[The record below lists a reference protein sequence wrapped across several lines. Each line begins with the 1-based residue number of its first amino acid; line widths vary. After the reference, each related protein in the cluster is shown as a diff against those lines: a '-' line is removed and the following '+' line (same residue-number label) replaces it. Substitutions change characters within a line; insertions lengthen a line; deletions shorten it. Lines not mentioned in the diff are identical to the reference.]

1 MRAFPVVIALT
12 ALVPACA
19 RSGAASG
26 FVDMAGALGG
36 AADLAGG
43 GLVGGDGGVTA
54 VDASA
59 GSDGGNDAGLGSGG
73 CAPSCTGGQLCI
85 NGACTCPT
93 YQAFC
98 NGQCIPVAT
107 DPMHCGD
114 CTTVC
119 GGATACSGGKCES
132 SCMTGLDICNNACVD
147 LQSDNDNCG
156 MCGKA
161 CATGQGCVAGSCKT
175 AAPLGPPPAKC
186 VNGGPPITIPV
197 GGGNTQCSGNVAQTT
212 FTWAL
217 CSCAGVNASQQL
229 LTDAYDS
236 SQGPYMPGGVGGGVG
251 LDGDW
256 TSSQTV
262 DVGGTLWTS
271 AQKGLVGS
279 SPMTVRRELHVG
291 ASVTVDMC
299 TVDENAYISGNETGP
314 MSIGKILYQSPGATR
329 SSGVTASNGIVAT
342 AAVSVPP
349 PCDCAASK
357 LLPIAADVAAKKTAN
372 DDAAIGLDPGLLVG
386 GSPPE
391 RVDLP
396 CGEYYLT
403 GINSPIAVTIV
414 AHGHTALYID
424 GDIVTSSPLTIT
436 LDPTAT
442 LDLFVAGTIKAS
454 QSLAI
459 GSPNYPALSRTYVG
473 GTAALVVSSNVRLA
487 TNLYD
492 ATALVTWSAPIEVYG
507 SIFAGDFKASQTVKI
522 HYDTQV
528 INAGQPCPPNPGGGC
543 STCTDCNNQACVNGA
558 CGACTDSSQCCA
570 PLQCIGGTCVNQ
582 IS

>member
-1 MRAFPVVIALT
+1 MVGPGGGGGSGAFDLGNAGGGAAAGGGGAGGGGAAGGGGVGTGGGGGVGT
-12 ALVPACA
+12 GGSCSPACA
-19 RSGAASG
+19 A
-26 FVDMAGALGG
+26 
-36 AADLAGG
+36 
-43 GLVGGDGGVTA
+43 
-54 VDASA
+54 
-59 GSDGGNDAGLGSGG
+59 
-73 CAPSCTGGQLCI
+73 GQLCI
-85 NGACTCPT
+85 NGTCGCPT
-93 YQAFC
+93 YQALC

-119 GGATACSGGKCES
+119 TGATACSGGKCES
-132 SCMTGLDICNNACVD
+132 SCMAGLDMCSNACVD
-147 LQSDNDNCG
+147 LQSDNGNCG
-156 MCGKA
+156 TCGTA
-161 CATGQGCVAGSCKT
+161 CATGQGCVAGTCKT

-197 GGGNTQCSGNVAQTT
+197 GGGGTQCSGNVAQTT

-217 CSCAGVNASQQL
+217 CSCAGVNASQQF

-271 AQKGLVGS
+271 ANKGLVGS
-279 SPMTVRRELHVG
+279 SPMTVRRELHAG

-299 TVDENAYISGNETGP
+299 TIDDDAFISGNETGP
-314 MSIGKILYQSPGATR
+314 MSVGKTLYQSPGATH
-329 SSGVTASNGIVAT
+329 SSGVTAASGIVAK
-342 AAVSVPP
+342 AVTVPP
-349 PCDCAASK
+349 PCDCSASA
-357 LLPIAADVAAKKTAN
+357 LLPIAATVAAKKTAN
-372 DDAAIGLDPGLLVG
+372 DDALIGLDPGLLVS
-386 GSPPE
+386 GSPPQ
-391 RVDLP
+391 RLDLP

-403 GINSPIAVTIV
+403 GIASPIAVTIA
-414 AHGHTALYID
+414 AHGHTALYVD
-424 GDIVTSSPLTIT
+424 GDITTSSQLAIT

-442 LDLFVAGTIKAS
+442 LDLFVSGTIKAS
-454 QSLAI
+454 QTLAI

-473 GTAALVVSSNVRLA
+473 SSTELVVSSNVRLA

-507 SIFAGDFKASQTVKI
+507 SIFAGDFKASSTVKI
-522 HYDTQV
+522 HYDTA
-528 INAGQPCPPNPGGGC
+528 ILTDGQQCPPTPPGGC
-543 STCTDCNNQACVNGA
+543 STCTDCNNQACVNGT

-570 PLQCIGGTCVNQ
+570 PLQCINGTCANP